1 MIIDNF
7 FKKKFGLSSK
17 AKLRKG
23 LQVWCDLN
31 KLLPEASG
39 ATENDK
45 VRLSLFSK
53 KVAILSKREKEC
65 LKFWLE
71 GQVHDYKYNFC
82 EFCTSS
88 QEEFE
93 RRQLQ
98 IFESHLEVLQK

>member
-1 MIIDNF
+1 MIIDNL

-45 VRLSLFSK
+45 VRLSSFSK
-53 KVAILSKREKEC
+53 KVGRLSKCEKEC